1 MSQVLQAEAAVAFVR
16 QSICEALSNVLHPYL
31 KNDFNGI
38 ISNVTTTEAALVR
51 NTFQNHHT
59 PSSPL
64 PTPHPPHPTN
74 TLTTTK
80 INTSSTL

>member
-1 MSQVLQAEAAVAFVR
+1 MLYSMSQVLQAEAAVAFVR

-59 PSSPL
+59 PS
-64 PTPHPPHPTN
+64 PPPQKKGTH
-74 TLTTTK
+74 LRW
-80 INTSSTL
+80 